1 MSEKQMRLGALE
13 AGGTKMVCAV
23 VSGDG
28 EVLDRM
34 ETPTLTSAET
44 VPQMIEWF
52 TARDVNALGIGAFGP
67 TCVDPNDERYGS
79 ILQTPKLAWRGYG
92 LRAAFADALGIPVAY
107 DTDVNV
113 ACLGEVVF
121 GCCKGLEDAVYVTIG
136 TGVGAGVMC
145 AGRLLHGMLHPEAG
159 HMLVRTRPT
168 EEGRCVCPSHA
179 SCLEG
184 LASGPAIAAR
194 WGKPAAELADN
205 AEVWALEGDYLGQM
219 CANLVLMYSPRR
231 IVRGGGLG
239 LQRWQLVGVEVGER
253 LLAGQYGHFQ
263 LAVLLGVLRVHR
275 VVHGDVGHEFG
286 LRGLEGGDEVLHG
299 IVVGQFGYGRDLVE
313 RAGHAESAD
322 RIGAGEVGRAEAMA
336 LPRQLL
342 HRRCFQQVQ
351 QCAAFSRPRPSAC
364 GCSTR
369 SASGRR

>member
-34 ETPTLTSAET
+34 ETPTLTPAET

-52 TARDVNALGIGAFGP
+52 TARDVDALGIGAFGP

-79 ILQTPKLAWRGYG
+79 ILQTPKLAWRGHG

-113 ACLGEVVF
+113 ACLGEVVY

-159 HMLVRTRPT
+159 HILLEVQPGD
-168 EEGRCVCPSHA
+168 EGNCVCPYHDR
-179 SCLEG
+179 CFEG
-184 LASGPAIAAR
+184 LAAGPSIEHR
-194 WGKPAAELADN
+194 WGKKGFELADRP
-205 AEVWALEGDYLGQM
+205 EVWDLESTYLAEGIATYVLCYSPQRIVLDGGVMKQTQLFPLVRKKVLEYLNGYLVTPELADIDSYIVEAGCKGDQGVLGCIKLGRRALE
-219 CANLVLMYSPRR
+219 A
-231 IVRGGGLG
+231 
-239 LQRWQLVGVEVGER
+239 
-253 LLAGQYGHFQ
+253 A
-263 LAVLLGVLRVHR
+263 
-275 VVHGDVGHEFG
+275 
-286 LRGLEGGDEVLHG
+286 
-299 IVVGQFGYGRDLVE
+299 
-313 RAGHAESAD
+313 RA
-322 RIGAGEVGRAEAMA
+322 
-336 LPRQLL
+336 
-342 HRRCFQQVQ
+342 
-351 QCAAFSRPRPSAC
+351 
-364 GCSTR
+364 
-369 SASGRR
+369 

>member
-34 ETPTLTSAET
+34 ETPTLAPAET

-52 TARDVNALGIGAFGP
+52 AARDVDALGIGALGP
-67 TCVDPNDERYGS
+67 TCVDPADERYGS

-113 ACLGEVVF
+113 ACLGEAVF
-121 GCCKGLEDAVYVTIG
+121 GCCKGLKDAVYVTIG

-145 AGRLLHGMLHPEAG
+145 AGRLLHGILHPEAG

-184 LASGPAIAAR
+184 LASGPAIAVR

-205 AEVWALEGDYLGQM
+205 DEVWMLEGDYLGQM
-219 CANLVLMYSPRR
+219 CANLVLMYSPHR
-231 IVRGGGLG
+231 IVLG
-239 LQRWQLVGVEVGER
+239 AAE
-253 LLAGQYGHFQ
+253 LARRA
-263 LAVLLGVLRVHR
+263 LA
-275 VVHGDVGHEFG
+275 
-286 LRGLEGGDEVLHG
+286 
-299 IVVGQFGYGRDLVE
+299 
-313 RAGHAESAD
+313 
-322 RIGAGEVGRAEAMA
+322 
-336 LPRQLL
+336 
-342 HRRCFQQVQ
+342 
-351 QCAAFSRPRPSAC
+351 
-364 GCSTR
+364 
-369 SASGRR
+369 

>member
-34 ETPTLTSAET
+34 ETPALTPAET

-52 TARDVNALGIGAFGP
+52 AARDVDALGIGAFGP
-67 TCVDPNDERYGS
+67 TCVDPADERYGS

-113 ACLGEVVF
+113 ACLGEAVF
-121 GCCKGLEDAVYVTIG
+121 GCCKGLKDAVYVTIG

-205 AEVWALEGDYLGQM
+205 DEV
-219 CANLVLMYSPRR
+219 CS
-231 IVRGGGLG
+231 GLG
-239 LQRWQLVGVEVGER
+239 LSGADVREPRAHV
-253 LLAGQYGHFQ
+253 LASPH
-263 LAVLLGVLRVHR
+263 
-275 VVHGDVGHEFG
+275 
-286 LRGLEGGDEVLHG
+286 
-299 IVVGQFGYGRDLVE
+299 
-313 RAGHAESAD
+313 
-322 RIGAGEVGRAEAMA
+322 
-336 LPRQLL
+336 
-342 HRRCFQQVQ
+342 
-351 QCAAFSRPRPSAC
+351 RPRRRRDAPGAAL
-364 GCSTR
+364 R
-369 SASGRR
+369 HRPQEDPRISGWLHPDRRA

>member
-1 MSEKQMRLGALE
+1 MILICGAVCKVTTLMRSRSSSRLAKRSSLDLKFFSTCACMASPLAAASASS
-13 AGGTKMVCAV
+13 AG
-23 VSGDG
+23 S
-28 EVLDRM
+28 
-34 ETPTLTSAET
+34 
-44 VPQMIEWF
+44 
-52 TARDVNALGIGAFGP
+52 
-67 TCVDPNDERYGS
+67 
-79 ILQTPKLAWRGYG
+79 
-92 LRAAFADALGIPVAY
+92 
-107 DTDVNV
+107 
-113 ACLGEVVF
+113 
-121 GCCKGLEDAVYVTIG
+121 
-136 TGVGAGVMC
+136 
-145 AGRLLHGMLHPEAG
+145 
-159 HMLVRTRPT
+159 
-168 EEGRCVCPSHA
+168 
-179 SCLEG
+179 
-184 LASGPAIAAR
+184 
-194 WGKPAAELADN
+194 
-205 AEVWALEGDYLGQM
+205 
-219 CANLVLMYSPRR
+219 
-231 IVRGGGLG
+231 
-239 LQRWQLVGVEVGER
+239 LVGVEVGER

>member
-34 ETPTLTSAET
+34 ETPTLTPAET
-44 VPQMIEWF
+44 VPQMVEWF
-52 TARDVNALGIGAFGP
+52 TARDVDALGIGAFGP

-168 EEGRCVCPSHA
+168 ERDAA
-179 SCLEG
+179 SARATRAVSR
-184 LASGPAIAAR
+184 ASPPA
-194 WGKPAAELADN
+194 PP
-205 AEVWALEGDYLGQM
+205 
-219 CANLVLMYSPRR
+219 SPR
-231 IVRGGGLG
+231 
-239 LQRWQLVGVEVGER
+239 
-253 LLAGQYGHFQ
+253 
-263 LAVLLGVLRVHR
+263 
-275 VVHGDVGHEFG
+275 
-286 LRGLEGGDEVLHG
+286 
-299 IVVGQFGYGRDLVE
+299 
-313 RAGHAESAD
+313 
-322 RIGAGEVGRAEAMA
+322 AGE
-336 LPRQLL
+336 
-342 HRRCFQQVQ
+342 
-351 QCAAFSRPRPSAC
+351 SPRPSSRTTLRC
-364 GCSTR
+364 GRSRGIIWGRCARTSCSCTR
-369 SASGRR
+369 LAVSSSAAA

>member
-34 ETPTLTSAET
+34 ETPTLTPAET

-52 TARDVNALGIGAFGP
+52 TARDVDALGIGAFGP

-79 ILQTPKLAWRGYG
+79 ILQTPKLAWRGHG

-168 EEGRCVCPSHA
+168 EEGRELSR
-179 SCLEG
+179 G
-184 LASGPAIAAR
+184 AR
-194 WGKPAAELADN
+194 LRPRHRRALGKA
-205 AEVWALEGDYLGQM
+205 
-219 CANLVLMYSPRR
+219 R
-231 IVRGGGLG
+231 
-239 LQRWQLVGVEVGER
+239 
-253 LLAGQYGHFQ
+253 
-263 LAVLLGVLRVHR
+263 
-275 VVHGDVGHEFG
+275 
-286 LRGLEGGDEVLHG
+286 
-299 IVVGQFGYGRDLVE
+299 
-313 RAGHAESAD
+313 
-322 RIGAGEVGRAEAMA
+322 GRA
-336 LPRQLL
+336 RGQ
-342 HRRCFQQVQ
+342 R
-351 QCAAFSRPRPSAC
+351 
-364 GCSTR
+364 
-369 SASGRR
+369 

>member
-34 ETPTLTSAET
+34 ETPTLTPAET
-44 VPQMIEWF
+44 VPQMVEWF
-52 TARDVNALGIGAFGP
+52 TVRDVDALGIGAFGP

-79 ILQTPKLAWRGYG
+79 ILQTPKLAWRGHG

-168 EEGRCVCPSHA
+168 EEGRCVCRATRAVSRA
-179 SCLEG
+179 SP
-184 LASGPAIAAR
+184 PA
-194 WGKPAAELADN
+194 PP
-205 AEVWALEGDYLGQM
+205 
-219 CANLVLMYSPRR
+219 SPR
-231 IVRGGGLG
+231 
-239 LQRWQLVGVEVGER
+239 
-253 LLAGQYGHFQ
+253 
-263 LAVLLGVLRVHR
+263 
-275 VVHGDVGHEFG
+275 
-286 LRGLEGGDEVLHG
+286 
-299 IVVGQFGYGRDLVE
+299 
-313 RAGHAESAD
+313 
-322 RIGAGEVGRAEAMA
+322 AGE
-336 LPRQLL
+336 
-342 HRRCFQQVQ
+342 
-351 QCAAFSRPRPSAC
+351 SPRPSSRTTLRC
-364 GCSTR
+364 GRSRGIIWGRCARTSCSCTR
-369 SASGRR
+369 LAVSSSAAA

>member
-34 ETPTLTSAET
+34 ETPTLTPAET
-44 VPQMIEWF
+44 VPQMVEWF
-52 TARDVNALGIGAFGP
+52 TARDVDALGIGAFGP

-79 ILQTPKLAWRGYG
+79 ILQTPKLTWRGYG
-92 LRAAFADALGIPVAY
+92 LRAAFADALGIPVTY

-168 EEGRCVCPSHA
+168 EEGRCICPSHA

-231 IVRGGGLG
+231 IVLGGGVMHQEQLYGIVRKKTLEYLG
-239 LQRWQLVGVEVGER
+239 GYIQTAELKDIESYICAPGC
-253 LLAGQYGHFQ
+253 
-263 LAVLLGVLRVHR
+263 
-275 VVHGDVGHEFG
+275 
-286 LRGLEGGDEVLHG
+286 GGDQG
-299 IVVGQFGYGRDLVE
+299 ILGAAELAR
-313 RAGHAESAD
+313 RALA
-322 RIGAGEVGRAEAMA
+322 
-336 LPRQLL
+336 
-342 HRRCFQQVQ
+342 
-351 QCAAFSRPRPSAC
+351 
-364 GCSTR
+364 
-369 SASGRR
+369 